1 MTTTTNKPKP
11 HEKPRIVFVNY
22 ARYICEVLKEEGRTS
37 AWPCNQ
43 SFAKGGPIDEPK
55 PKPTRGRP
63 RKQPGDPKGRYA
75 MTVKAREARRK
86 AGRAGKGACKLRDST
101 FAPSTEG
108 AKG

>member
-1 MTTTTNKPKP
+1 MTTPTEPKP
-11 HEKPRIVFVNY
+11 HEKPRIVPANV
-22 ARYICEVLKEEGRTS
+22 ARNICEVLKEQERTS

-43 SFAKGGPIDEPK
+43 SFATGGPIDEPK

-75 MTVKAREARRK
+75 MTVKALEARRK

-101 FAPSTEG
+101 FAASPEG